1 MVLVG
6 ERSAEHRE
14 DAVAGRLHDVAVV
27 AMDRSDHQLERGID
41 DGASFL
47 GVEVLLQFGR
57 ALDIGKQ
64 SGDGL
69 PLTIHRQRFSA
80 LEGNA
85 DDWGG

>member
-27 AMDRSDHQLERGID
+27 ALDRSDHQLEGGID

-47 GVEVLLQFGR
+47 RVEVLLQFGR

-69 PLTIHRQRFSA
+69 ALTLDIVRFRTFEANDRGS
-80 LEGNA
+80 
-85 DDWGG
+85 